1 MNMTGMLQC
10 NGFPCTD
17 VYTDKFLVPDLDIN
31 FDRVKMLMISEG
43 PPRDPL
49 EYFYAP
55 DDPFYMQT
63 TKQVFRDAGI
73 TVSSIKDIIDLG
85 VYITTAVKCPKTD
98 LSISSKTIQN
108 CSVLLDQEIKLLQNL
123 KVIIL
128 NGDVAIKSLNT
139 IVKKNGGTRV
149 IPAGS
154 TYKIRNQPYFYH
166 EIRVFPSYIL
176 TGKNLLIE
184 KSKRRMISEDI
195 QKAIELI

>member
-1 MNMTGMLQC
+1 MNITDVLQC

-17 VYTDKFLVPDLDIN
+17 VYKEKFLVPDLDIN
-31 FDRVKMLMISEG
+31 PDQVKMLMISEG
-43 PPRDPL
+43 PPRDSR
-49 EYFYAP
+49 EYFYGP
-55 DDPFYMQT
+55 DNPFYIQT
-63 TKQVFRDAGI
+63 TIQVFRDAGI
-73 TVSSIKDIIDLG
+73 TVSSIKDFIDLG

-154 TYKIRNQPYFYH
+154 TYKIRN